1 MRRRQFLAT
10 AGAGAIA
17 LAVSPHASAQ
27 GRQVRIGLLTPVSPP
42 PAYLAAFRDGLR
54 ERGYLEGQSLTI
66 DVRWPSGP
74 FEQNPG
80 VAAELVHAVDII
92 VAWSTPALMA
102 ARSATSTIPI
112 VGVSISDPVGT
123 GFVASLARPG
133 GNVTGVTPVN
143 PDLSAKLVELLREV
157 VPGMKHVGVVVNPAN
172 PGSAVQMRGAEEA
185 ARALGLQ
192 FEVVAARTPE
202 EFARAFAQLSA
213 HGAQGVLLLADPSLI
228 EHRARIAELA
238 RNTRLPTA
246 FQRRESVEAGGLL
259 AYGANNNDQFRQAA
273 FYVDRILKGAKP
285 VQQPV
290 KFELVVNLK
299 TAKAIGLD
307 VPPTLLT
314 RADEVIE

>member
-1 MRRRQFLAT
+1 LT
-10 AGAGAIA
+10 
-17 LAVSPHASAQ
+17 VSPNALAQ

-54 ERGYLEGQSLTI
+54 ERGYVEGQSLSI
-66 DVRWPSGP
+66 DVRWPPGP

-80 VAAELVHAVDII
+80 VAEELVDANVDII

-102 ARSATSTIPI
+102 ARGATSTIPI
-112 VGVSISDPVGT
+112 VAVSISDPVGT

-133 GNVTGVTPVN
+133 GNVTGVTPIN
-143 PDLSAKLVELLREV
+143 PDLSAKLVELLSEI
-157 VPGMKHVGVVVNPAN
+157 VPGMKHVGVVFNPAN

-192 FEVVAARTPE
+192 LEVVEARTPE
-202 EFARAFAQLSA
+202 EFARAFARLSA
-213 HGAQGVLLLADPSLI
+213 HGAQGVVLLADPSLI

-259 AYGANNNDQFRQAA
+259 AYGADNNDQFRQAA

-285 VQQPV
+285 ADLPVQQPV
-290 KFELVVNLK
+290 RFELVINLK
-299 TAKAIGLD
+299 TAKALGLE
-307 VPPTLLT
+307 VPAGLSA